1 MKQTINVGILG
12 FGTVGGGTARILLE
26 NSRLLQERT
35 GAVIRLKHICD
46 RHINEMKDI
55 DAPDCALT
63 ADAADLINDP
73 ELDIFVE
80 LIGGIEPARTLIL
93 SAIEHGKHVVT
104 ANKALLA
111 AHGQEIFEAAHRH
124 GVGVGFEASVGGG
137 VPVIKTVKE
146 GLVANR
152 FQAVMGIMNGTA
164 NYILSRMTEEGLAF
178 EEVLREAQALGY
190 AEADPAYDIEGI
202 DTAHKLAILATL
214 AFGTRVGVDDI
225 YIEGISGISPIDIE
239 FAKAFGYNIKLLAIA
254 RDSGD
259 GLELKVHPTMVPI
272 GHLLAQVGGAYNAF
286 YLTGDAVGKIMLYG
300 LGAGKMPTGSAV
312 VADIADIA
320 MSIANGIKEGG
331 KYTGYHLYAPR
342 PLKKHPMDATHGR
355 YYFRFSAVDK
365 PGVLARIAGVLGEFD
380 ISIESVVQKGRRH
393 GSSVPIVM
401 LTHEAVDAKAREA
414 LKMIDSL
421 DIVLGK
427 TVVIRIEDLTA
438 I

>member
-12 FGTVGGGTARILLE
+12 FGTVGSGAALILLN
-26 NSRLLQERT
+26 NSRLLEERS
-35 GAVIRLKHICD
+35 GVKIRLKRICD
-46 RHINEMKDI
+46 RNIKDLKDL
-55 DAPDCALT
+55 DAPGCALT

-93 SAIEHGKHVVT
+93 SAIDRGKHVVT

-111 AHGQEIFEAAHRH
+111 THGREIFEAANRH
-124 GVGVGFEASVGGG
+124 KVSVGFEASVGGG
-137 VPVIKTVKE
+137 IPVIKTLKE

-164 NYILSRMTEEGLAF
+164 NYILSRMTDEGLAF
-178 EEVLREAQALGY
+178 EEVLKEAQTIGY
-190 AEADPAYDIEGI
+190 AEADPAYDIEGV

-214 AFGTRVGVDDI
+214 AFGTSVGVDDI
-225 YIEGISGISPIDIE
+225 YIEGITGISPLDIE

-254 RDSGD
+254 RDSSE
-259 GLELKVHPTMVPI
+259 GLELKVHPTMVPRD
-272 GHLLAQVGGAYNAF
+272 HLLAQVSGAYNAF
-286 YLTGDAVGKIMLYG
+286 YLIGDAIGKIMLYG

-312 VADIADIA
+312 ISDIVDIAK
-320 MSIANGIKEGG
+320 SIASGAKNNGLTESRLR
-331 KYTGYHLYAPR
+331 TLQ
-342 PLKKHPMDATHGR
+342 PLKRRPIAATQGR

-365 PGVLARIAGVLGEFD
+365 PGVLAKIAGVLGEFG
-380 ISIESVVQKGRRH
+380 ISIESVVQKGRRRD
-393 GSSVPIVM
+393 SSVPIVM
-401 LTHEAVDAKAREA
+401 LTHEAIDAKVLEA
-414 LKMIDSL
+414 LKIIDNL

-427 TVVIRIEDLTA
+427 TVLIRIEDLIA